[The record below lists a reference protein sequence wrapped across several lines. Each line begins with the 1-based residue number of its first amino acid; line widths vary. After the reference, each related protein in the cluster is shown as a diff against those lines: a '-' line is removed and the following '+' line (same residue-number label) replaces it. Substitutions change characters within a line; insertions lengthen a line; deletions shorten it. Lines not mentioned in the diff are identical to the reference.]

1 MTKIRVS
8 VRVVR
13 LYDAYIS
20 SYKRPHANL
29 MLIFQN
35 GSRPYIK
42 LTPILGYLGLEYF
55 F

>member
-13 LYDAYIS
+13 LYDACIS
-20 SYKRPHANL
+20 SYK
-29 MLIFQN
+29 
-35 GSRPYIK
+35 SRPYIK